1 LISFI
6 PAHSQEIK
14 FSVRFVMKNIFTLL
28 ILLFSP
34 GWSATDAG
42 SMIATRDGMGEL
54 FINEYAHYFKDT
66 AAVLTPGDI
75 ASWNNLQWEQHPR
88 LPVNL
93 GYSRAPVWVRLLIA
107 DSSVNDRTWYL
118 SLTQPQLDT
127 VELYRVDDGD
137 ATLLGTAG
145 RLCDRTGT
153 AVIAREPAFVV
164 PADKGRSVFLL
175 RIRTTDVCAI
185 SLHLAQGKE
194 YLRKKTLSYMSYG
207 FYFGALAVVVFFN
220 LFLFV
225 TVRFVSCF
233 WYSLWIIFLA
243 LFQASV
249 SGHWGLLGIFP
260 HWFVRCDVP
269 VFLGSCVISAA
280 AFSISF
286 LGLREFSPVLWRSMQ
301 VLGGLGVLLILASPF
316 GRITPAAIGS
326 LLSGIFVLF
335 SLIAGYAS
343 ISHRGRPAVF
353 YSCAITTFAFGIF
366 LNVGRNFGI
375 LPNTILTTNGVL
387 ISSVIEVTIIAI
399 ALIDRIASIENEK
412 TLAREKAL
420 LSERL
425 ATESRLKALQ
435 AQINPHFLFNTLN
448 TIAEMTSI
456 DPGKAEGL
464 VTRLSRL
471 FRNTLSASV
480 KKSVLLSEELEM
492 IKTYL
497 EIEKERFGNRL
508 DFTVEVQGDPS
519 ETYIVGLI
527 LQPIVENAVKHG
539 IGPLPLG
546 GRIHFL
552 CRIETT
558 KIYITVKDSGRGFG
572 RSEVVGGTG
581 YGLENVK
588 ERLRLAYGEAAAITC
603 SNAEGA
609 VVELSI
615 PKVELS

>member
-1 LISFI
+1 
-6 PAHSQEIK
+6 
-14 FSVRFVMKNIFTLL
+14 
-28 ILLFSP
+28 
-34 GWSATDAG
+34 
-42 SMIATRDGMGEL
+42 MGEVAVNKYAAY
-54 FINEYAHYFKDT
+54 FIDT
-66 AAVLTPGDI
+66 FAVLTAGAI
-75 ASWNNLQWEQHPR
+75 ASWEYAQWEQYPR
-88 LPVNL
+88 LPANL
-93 GYSRAPVWVRLLIA
+93 GYLRSPVWVRLLVA

-127 VELYRVDDGD
+127 VELYRVGDDK
-137 ATLLGTAG
+137 ATLLGATG

-153 AVIAREPAFVV
+153 AVIAREPAFTV

-185 SLHLAQGKE
+185 SLHLTQGKE
-194 YLRKKTLSYMSYG
+194 YLRIKTFSYMGYG
-207 FYFGALAVVVFFN
+207 FYFGALAVIVFFN

-225 TVRFVSCF
+225 TIRFASCF

-249 SGHWGLLGIFP
+249 SGHWSLVDFFP
-260 HWFVRCDVP
+260 HWLIRCDVP
-269 VFLGSCVISAA
+269 IFVGGCVVSAA

-286 LGLREFSPVLWRSMQ
+286 LGLREFSPILYRSMQ
-301 VLGGLGVLLILASPF
+301 IFGGLGVLLIFASPF
-316 GRITPAAIGS
+316 SRINPAAIGS

-343 ISHRGRPAVF
+343 IPHRGRPAVF
-353 YSCAITTFAFGIF
+353 YACAITTFAFGIL

-375 LPNTILTTNGVL
+375 LPNTIFTTHGVL

-448 TIAEMTSI
+448 TIAEMTSV
-456 DPGKAEGL
+456 DPGKAEWL
-464 VTRLSRL
+464 VTRLSRF

-480 KKSVLLSEELEM
+480 KKSVPLSEELEM
-492 IKTYL
+492 IQTYF
-497 EIEKERFGNRL
+497 EIEKERFGDRL

-519 ETYIVGLI
+519 EANIVGLI
-527 LQPIVENAVKHG
+527 LQPVVENAVKHG
-539 IGPLPLG
+539 IGPLHSG

-552 CRIETT
+552 CRIEAT
-558 KIYITVKDSGRGFG
+558 KIYIKIKDSGPGFG
-572 RSEVVGGTG
+572 GSQIDGGTG
-581 YGLENVK
+581 LGLENVK
-588 ERLRLAYGEAAAITC
+588 ERLRLAYGEAATIAC
-603 SNAEGA
+603 SNDNGA
-609 VVELSI
+609 IIEISI
-615 PKVELS
+615 PKSGCV